1 MRLYNDL
8 EKSNPGKEQ
17 KDMRKQEG
25 MKRKEHITRQQQS
38 LFFTK
43 VYCIK

>member
-17 KDMRKQEG
+17 KDMKKQDG
-25 MKRKEHITRQQQS
+25 MKRKEHITRQQPT
-38 LFFTK
+38 LFFNQG
-43 VYCIK
+43 ILH